1 MASKKRRILV
11 TGVARWWG
19 ALVVQRLVEDPDV
32 AEVIGIDIREPRY
45 DLGRADYLKLDIR
58 HSLIGKLVRAVGI
71 DTVVHTLTR
80 VDSFDMD
87 PRRAHE
93 MNVIGTLNLLAG
105 CAGEG
110 SPVRRFVI
118 KSSGHV
124 YGSRFDLPAALREDH
139 RLDTN
144 SRHQF
149 VRDIVE
155 VESYVSDF
163 ALRNPEIAIV
173 VLRFSNS
180 LNPQEPQPLARY
192 LDLEV
197 VPTVAGYDPSLQLIH
212 RDDCIEAMYLAT
224 KRGPAGAYNIAAPGT
239 VPLSK
244 LLDAAG
250 KLHAPLLPP
259 IGLGLAAHAIS
270 GGQPD
275 PRIRFCGQHG
285 LENALVAPRRLRKSR
300 LDKPRCYRVNTHF
313 APQPASKLAREQD
326 PARLGPV
333 VDAKAEAR
341 PQTADTGD

>member
-1 MASKKRRILV
+1 MARKRRILV

-80 VDSFDMD
+80 IDSFDMD
-87 PRRAHE
+87 PARAHE

-110 SPVRRFVI
+110 SPVRRFVL
-118 KSSGHV
+118 KSSGHA
-124 YGSRFDLPAALREDH
+124 YGSRFDLPTRLREGH
-139 RLDTN
+139 RLDSN
-144 SRHQF
+144 SGHQF

-163 ALRNPEIAIV
+163 ALRNKDISTL
-173 VLRFSNS
+173 VLRFANS
-180 LNPQEPQPLARY
+180 LNPEEPQPLARY

-212 RDDCIEAMYLAT
+212 RDDCVEAMALAT
-224 KRGPAGAYNIAAPGT
+224 KRGPAAAYNIASPG
-239 VPLSK
+239 PEPPSK
-244 LLDAAG
+244 LLASAG
-250 KLHAPLLPP
+250 NLHTPPLPP
-259 IGLGLAAHAIS
+259 I
-270 GGQPD
+270 
-275 PRIRFCGQHG
+275 
-285 LENALVAPRRLRKSR
+285 
-300 LDKPRCYRVNTHF
+300 
-313 APQPASKLAREQD
+313 
-326 PARLGPV
+326 
-333 VDAKAEAR
+333 R
-341 PQTADTGD
+341 PQLADFAVPTAD